1 MLAKISIPVYGM
13 HSLYYE
19 IFIFVPS
26 TLKTRFLVEFLQS
39 PTMIKKFFFSLL
51 FIFTQIWVAEA
62 QQNTVGFYNIENLFD
77 TVDDPS
83 INDEEFLPDGRN
95 QWTEERYQQKLSNMA
110 TVIAAMNVDILGL
123 SEIENRKVLED
134 LVQHPALLA
143 KRYQIIH
150 FDMND
155 GRGVDVALL
164 YKPAVFKPFKTL
176 RIPIND
182 PLEPKFKTRDILW
195 VKGLFQKD
203 TLHVAVNHWPSRSG
217 GKEDKRLLA
226 AEALRKTV
234 DSVLTVNANAKM
246 VMVGDFNDDPNNKS
260 IKKIL
265 LADNAQGQEILFNAS
280 EATFKKGFGTLSYN
294 GIWNLFDQV
303 IISSSLLQGQQHY
316 VPESFTIF
324 ALPSMLENK
333 GKYIGN
339 PKRTFRGG
347 EFNPNGYSDHLPV
360 YITIVKQ

>member
-1 MLAKISIPVYGM
+1 MIRYFLAGV
-13 HSLYYE
+13 L
-19 IFIFVPS
+19 
-26 TLKTRFLVEFLQS
+26 TLT
-39 PTMIKKFFFSLL
+39 L
-51 FIFTQIWVAEA
+51 FTSAIA

-77 TVDDPS
+77 TVDDPT
-83 INDEEFLPDGRN
+83 INDEDFLPNGRN
-95 QWTEERYQQKLSNMA
+95 QWSDERYQQKLSNMA
-110 TVIAAMNVDILGL
+110 SVIAAMNVDILGL
-123 SEIENRKVLED
+123 GEIENRKVLED

-155 GRGVDVALL
+155 GRGIDVALI
-164 YKPAVFKPFKTL
+164 YKPSVFKPFKTV
-176 RIPIND
+176 RIPIRD
-182 PLEPKFKTRDILW
+182 PEEPTFRTRDILW

-203 TLHVAVNHWPSRSG
+203 TLHVAINHWPSRSG

-226 AEALRKTV
+226 GAALRHTV
-234 DSVLTVNANAKM
+234 DSVLSKNADAKM

-265 LADNAQGQEILFNAS
+265 LAKNDTEQDVLFNTS

-294 GIWNLFDQV
+294 GIWNLFDQI
-303 IISSSLLQGQQHY
+303 IISSNLLGGRQHF

-324 ALPSMLENK
+324 ALPTMLESK
-333 GKYIGN
+333 GKYIGT

-347 EFNPNGYSDHLPV
+347 EFDPEGFSDHLPV
-360 YITIVKQ
+360 FITIVKQ

>member
-1 MLAKISIPVYGM
+1 MLAKISIPLYGI
-13 HSLYYE
+13 HYLYYE

-26 TLKTRFLVEFLQS
+26 SFKTRFLVEFLQS
-39 PTMIKKFFFSLL
+39 LAMTKKYFLTLL
-51 FIFTQIWVAEA
+51 FAFTQIWVAGA

-83 INDEEFLPDGRN
+83 INDEEFLPNGRN

-110 TVIAAMNVDILGL
+110 TVVAAMNVDILGL

-134 LVQHPALLA
+134 LVQHPLLMA

-164 YKPAVFKPFKTL
+164 FKPTAFKPFKTL
-176 RIPIND
+176 RIPIYD
-182 PLEPKFKTRDILW
+182 SAEPNFKTRDILW

-203 TLHVAVNHWPSRSG
+203 TLHIAVNHWPSRSG

-226 AEALRKTV
+226 AEALRKTI
-234 DSVLTVNANAKM
+234 DSVRLVNPDSKM

-265 LADNAQGQEILFNAS
+265 LADDARGSEILYNAS

-294 GIWNLFDQV
+294 GIWNLFDQI
-303 IISSSLLQGQQHY
+303 IISSNLLVGQQHY
-316 VPESFTIF
+316 APESFTIF
-324 ALPSMLENK
+324 AMPNMLENK

-347 EFNPNGYSDHLPV
+347 EFNPEGYSDHLPV